1 MAVQLV
7 LGKDRIKRILSR
19 VDWNFPGSS
28 TPKTTVHSLHWFP
41 GNFIPQI
48 PAYLIELLSVPGDLV
63 LDPFCG
69 SGTTGVET
77 IRLDRKALLTDI
89 NRASIQVT
97 RGKIAAVLNPRLYM
111 GLQTLLRKLV
121 WDGILRSDQRGRN
134 DEGSHP
140 ELSTWF
146 HEDTLA
152 QLRYLWKI
160 IESSTYDD
168 LRSVLEMIFSDT
180 LFGCA
185 LITGA
190 RTSTGRRRRHHWGW
204 IADNVRP
211 DKPTWHNAIKLFR
224 DRVLHAV
231 DILGTEHNACCESV
245 TIRREDVRNLSVPD
259 ASVDL
264 VVTSPPYLA
273 MIDYALANRLTYLW
287 MGWSL
292 KEDKDM
298 EIGARFKRD
307 RRDAEEEYLK
317 SMSEASRQ
325 IVRAL
330 RRGHYCAIVIGDS
343 RKYRGMAI
351 KVVELFSRDLKVVWG
366 PEARTPTRRRV
377 SDRKGSEPVE
387 WVCVLKKQ

>member
-1 MAVQLV
+1 MLR
-7 LGKDRIKRILSR
+7 KDRIKRTLAR

-28 TPKTTVHSLHWFP
+28 TSQRTVHSLHWFP

-48 PAYLIELLSVPGDLV
+48 PAYLIQLLSVPGDLV

-69 SGTTGVET
+69 SGTTGVEA
-77 IRLDRKALLTDI
+77 IHLGRRALLTDI

-97 RGKIAAVLNPRLYM
+97 RGKIATVVNPRLCKD
-111 GLQTLLRKLV
+111 LQTLLLKLV
-121 WDGILRSDQRGRN
+121 WEGILRSDQTGRN
-134 DEGSHP
+134 NEGSHP
-140 ELSTWF
+140 ELSRWF

-152 QLRYLWKI
+152 QLRYVWRI

-168 LRSVLEMIFSDT
+168 LRAVLEMIFSDT

-211 DKPTWHNAIKLFR
+211 DRPTWHNAIKLFR
-224 DRVLHAV
+224 DRVLHTV
-231 DILGTEHNACCESV
+231 DILETQYNPCHESV
-245 TIRREDVRNLSVPD
+245 TIRREDARNLSVPD
-259 ASVDL
+259 SSVDL
-264 VVTSPPYLA
+264 VVTSPPYLG

-298 EIGARFKRD
+298 EIGARF
-307 RRDAEEEYLK
+307 RRGRLRAEAEYLE
-317 SMSEASRQ
+317 SMSVASHQ

-330 RRGHYCAIVIGDS
+330 RRGRYCAIVIGDS

-351 KVVELFSRDLKVVWG
+351 KVVELFSRGLKVVWG

-387 WVCVLKKQ
+387 WVCVLKKQS